1 MLAPDGSVGIRI
13 TSENFSRTLCQRF
26 GKPIVSTSANRSG
39 MKSPKTFAEISD
51 DIKSKV
57 DYIVEYGRGNNLPA
71 SASDIIKISD
81 GGLVK
86 VIR

>member
-1 MLAPDGSVGIRI
+1 
-13 TSENFSRTLCQRF
+13 
-26 GKPIVSTSANRSG
+26 
-39 MKSPKTFAEISD
+39 MKSPKTFSEISS

-71 SASDIIKISD
+71 AASDIIKISD